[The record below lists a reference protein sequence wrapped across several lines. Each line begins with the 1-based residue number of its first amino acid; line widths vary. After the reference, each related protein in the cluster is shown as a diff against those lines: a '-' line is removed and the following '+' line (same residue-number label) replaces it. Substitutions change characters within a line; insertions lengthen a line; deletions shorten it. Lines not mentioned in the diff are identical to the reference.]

1 MAGYNWNVS
10 KPLQAAAVS
19 IVLRVAE
26 SAFPAYAE
34 YLFER
39 SSTMTPPTLMI
50 FLALAAA
57 AFAQDTASEPALTI
71 YNQDFA
77 VVRQSIPVQLKAG
90 ANEVTTT
97 EITAHVEPD
106 SVVLRDPQGR
116 NLQVL
121 EQNYR
126 NDPVSQ
132 ELLLSLY
139 EGKTIDF
146 LAGTD
151 KDGNKVIV
159 QGKIVRSGY
168 VPHFQAYA
176 RYEQQYQIQQQ
187 AVAYGG
193 SGQPIIEVNGKLQFF
208 LPGQPL
214 FPSLADDTIL
224 KPTLGWLIQADKP
237 ANTNAELSYITD
249 GMTWHAD
256 YNVVAPS
263 LGDVLDVVG
272 WVTLEN
278 QSGKTFTNARIKL
291 MAGDVNK
298 IVNPQKIMQYA
309 TLDAGVG
316 GGFPGGPQVTEKAFE
331 EFHLYTLDRSTTL
344 RDRESKQVEF
354 IRAAGVKSKRIYVY
368 DGMKIDPQY
377 RNWPMENIR
386 QNATY
391 GTQSNTKVWVMQ
403 EIKNS
408 KENNLGMPLP
418 TGRVRFY
425 RRDDDGRLEFT
436 GENNID
442 HTPADE
448 MLRLYTGN
456 AFDVVGE
463 RRQTHFRVNTSE
475 NWADEAFEIKL
486 RNHKKE
492 AVTVRVVEHMFR
504 WTNWVISQNTV
515 KFSPMDARTIEFVV
529 DVPPD
534 SEKTISYAVHYSW

>member
-1 MAGYNWNVS
+1 MN
-10 KPLQAAAVS
+10 PRTL
-19 IVLRVAE
+19 L
-26 SAFPAYAE
+26 
-34 YLFER
+34 LF
-39 SSTMTPPTLMI
+39 LG
-50 FLALAAA
+50 LAASA
-57 AFAQDTASEPALTI
+57 MAQEATGPALTV

-77 VVRQSIPVQLKAG
+77 VVRQSIPLQLKAG
-90 ANEVTTT
+90 SNEVTTN

-106 SVVLRDPQGR
+106 SVVLRDPQGKT
-116 NLQVL
+116 LQVL

-126 NDPVSQ
+126 NDPISQ

-176 RYEQQYQIQQQ
+176 RYGQQYQYQQQ
-187 AVAYGG
+187 AMAYGG
-193 SGQPIIEVNGKLQFF
+193 SGQPIIEVNGKLQFL

-214 FPSLADDTIL
+214 FPALADDTIL
-224 KPTLGWLIQADKP
+224 KPTLGWIIQSDKGG
-237 ANTNAELSYITD
+237 NSTAELSYITD

-256 YNVVAPS
+256 YNVIAPTT
-263 LGDVLDVVG
+263 GDLLDVVG
-272 WVTLEN
+272 WVTLDN

-298 IVNPQKIMQYA
+298 ILTPQMRA
-309 TLDAGVG
+309 EFAMNAGVG
-316 GGFPGGPQVTEKAFE
+316 GGVIGGLPVTEKAFDE
-331 EFHLYTLDRSTTL
+331 YRLYTLERPTTL

-354 IRAAGVKSKRIYVY
+354 IRATGVKSQRIYVY

-403 EIKNS
+403 EFKNA

-418 TGRVRFY
+418 MGRVRFY

-436 GENNID
+436 GESNID
-442 HTPADE
+442 HTPANE
-448 MLRLYTGN
+448 TVRLYTGN

-463 RRQTHFRVNTSE
+463 RRQTHFRVNTNE
-475 NWADEAFEIKL
+475 NWADESFEIKV

-492 AVTVRVVEHMFR
+492 AVTVHVVEHMFR
-504 WTNWVISQNTV
+504 WTNWVISQNAD
-515 KFSPMDARTIEFVV
+515 KFTQKDAQTIEFVI
-529 DVPPD
+529 DLPP
-534 SEKTISYAVHYSW
+534 EGEHVITYFVHYSW

>member
-1 MAGYNWNVS
+1 MN
-10 KPLQAAAVS
+10 
-19 IVLRVAE
+19 LRTLL
-26 SAFPAYAE
+26 
-34 YLFER
+34 LF
-39 SSTMTPPTLMI
+39 LG
-50 FLALAAA
+50 LAAA
-57 AFAQDTASEPALTI
+57 SATAQEATGPALTV

-77 VVRQSIPVQLKAG
+77 VVRQTIPLQLKPGPNNIA
-90 ANEVTTT
+90 TSD
-97 EITAHVEPD
+97 ITAHVEPD
-106 SVVLRDPQGR
+106 SVVLRDPQGKTI
-116 NLQVL
+116 QVL

-126 NDPVSQ
+126 NDPISQ

-176 RYEQQYQIQQQ
+176 RYGQQYQYQQQ
-187 AVAYGG
+187 AMAYGG

-214 FPSLADDTIL
+214 FPALADDTIL
-224 KPTLGWLIQADKP
+224 KPTLDWIIQSDKGG
-237 ANTNAELSYITD
+237 NSTAELSYITD

-256 YNVVAPS
+256 YNVIAPTT
-263 LGDVLDVVG
+263 GDLLDVVG
-272 WVTLEN
+272 WVTLDN

-298 IVNPQKIMQYA
+298 IQPQNQPYA
-309 TLDAGVG
+309 YSVSG
-316 GGFPGGPQVTEKAFE
+316 GMGAAIGGIPQVTEKAFDE
-331 EFHLYTLDRSTTL
+331 YHLYTLERPTTL

-354 IRAAGVKSKRIYVY
+354 IRANNVKSQRLYVY

-403 EIKNS
+403 EFKNA

-418 TGRVRFY
+418 MGRVRFY

-436 GENNID
+436 GESNID
-442 HTPADE
+442 HTPANE
-448 MLRLYTGN
+448 TVRLYTGN
-456 AFDVVGE
+456 AFDIVGE
-463 RRQTHFRVNTSE
+463 RRQTHFRVNNQE
-475 NWADEAFEIKL
+475 NWADESFEIKV

-492 AVTVRVVEHMFR
+492 AVTVHVVEHMFR
-504 WTNWVISQNTV
+504 WTNWVISQNADKFTQKDAQTV
-515 KFSPMDARTIEFVV
+515 EFVI
-529 DVPPD
+529 DLPPEGEHVITY
-534 SEKTISYAVHYSW
+534 SVHYSW